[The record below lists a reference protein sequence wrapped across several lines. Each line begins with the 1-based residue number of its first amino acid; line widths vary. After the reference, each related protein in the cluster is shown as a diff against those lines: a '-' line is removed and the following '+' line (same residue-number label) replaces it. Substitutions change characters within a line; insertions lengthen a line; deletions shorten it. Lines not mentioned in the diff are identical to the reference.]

1 MTALRVERS
10 KAGEIRRN
18 AVDFRTKTEAHH
30 SPAPR
35 SIMSTDATIVI
46 TPAQFLAHW
55 QGHRALT
62 RRVINA
68 FPADQ
73 LFHFAIAGMR
83 PFGVLANEMLGMGV
97 PTVTGMISDTWS
109 TYAEAAATTKDEVLA
124 QWDAT
129 TAQLND
135 LFPRIPADRFQQTMT
150 AFGQWTM
157 PGYELLLYV
166 MDNEV
171 HHRGQGYVYLRE
183 LGIDRPPF
191 WERA

>member
-1 MTALRVERS
+1 
-10 KAGEIRRN
+10 
-18 AVDFRTKTEAHH
+18 
-30 SPAPR
+30 
-35 SIMSTDATIVI
+35 MSTTSALVI

-62 RRVINA
+62 RRVIDA

-73 LFHFAIAGMR
+73 LFSFSIAGMR
-83 PFGVLANEMLGMGV
+83 SFGVLANEMLGMAV
-97 PTVTGMISDTWS
+97 PTVHGLITDTWGA
-109 TYAEAAATTKDEVLA
+109 YAEGGATTKDEVLA
-124 QWDAT
+124 QWDQT
-129 TAQLND
+129 TEQLNE
-135 LFPRIPADRFQQTMT
+135 LFPSIPAHRFQEVLT

-157 PGYELLLYV
+157 PGYELLLYA